1 MHGLR
6 QIADCGGA
14 HRHILDQAQ
23 QAHTILGGHGSH
35 TLEVL
40 LDVSVGCRVAVIRLG
55 RLGYHDAAGQILC
68 QTSDLIR
75 EAGDVLLADV
85 CQQQVDQVVAALGLG
100 ALRRACNAAAVQG
113 FVQVGHL
120 DELVL
125 DMRSLGRAR
134 HLTCQRGSADEHIAY
149 TNLAAAVGLTVIA
162 REALY
167 HHAGKLGFAVE
178 EDHIVRN
185 EYTVENNQN
194 LVTAVNFV
202 ADVDVV
208 MFLGLAG
215 VTGLT
220 AQNQGDA
227 FRVGRARKGNGVV
240 LVALT
245 HGDSRHNQNIM
256 AVQVAGLVCL
266 RAGNV
271 NAVRG
276 ALDNVQEQIRIRL
289 LGRRQ
294 TAVALNVG
302 HRAVNTPVI
311 VLYIG
316 PELDEILVVLGAAS
330 LVGLKGGGVNCVSGI
345 HADTALE
352 ARCGLLAEQT
362 LHFYLFDQV
371 VCGLVQ
377 MGKTVYLLASQVG
390 RCRHQIFV
398 LRVLCQLV
406 SRCKRVERRTNDRVV
421 HYVFNLL
428 AEAVQVE
435 VQPPQRVDV
444 LVFCHHNIIFLVLF
458 LSLQ

>member
-1 MHGLR
+1 
-6 QIADCGGA
+6 
-14 HRHILDQAQ
+14 
-23 QAHTILGGHGSH
+23 
-35 TLEVL
+35 
-40 LDVSVGCRVAVIRLG
+40 
-55 RLGYHDAAGQILC
+55 
-68 QTSDLIR
+68 
-75 EAGDVLLADV
+75 
-85 CQQQVDQVVAALGLG
+85 
-100 ALRRACNAAAVQG
+100 
-113 FVQVGHL
+113 
-120 DELVL
+120 
-125 DMRSLGRAR
+125 MR
-134 HLTCQRGSADEHIAY
+134 
-149 TNLAAAVGLTVIA
+149 
-162 REALY
+162 
-167 HHAGKLGFAVE
+167 
-178 EDHIVRN
+178 
-185 EYTVENNQN
+185 
-194 LVTAVNFV
+194 
-202 ADVDVV
+202 
-208 MFLGLAG
+208 
-215 VTGLT
+215 
-220 AQNQGDA
+220 
-227 FRVGRARKGNGVV
+227 
-240 LVALT
+240 
-245 HGDSRHNQNIM
+245 
-256 AVQVAGLVCL
+256 L

-271 NAVRG
+271 NAVSG
-276 ALDNVQEQIRIRL
+276 ALDNVQEQVGIRL

-294 TAVALNVG
+294 TAVALDVG
-302 HRAVNTPVI
+302 HGAVNTPVI

-428 AEAVQVE
+428 AEAVQVQ

>member
-1 MHGLR
+1 M
-6 QIADCGGA
+6 
-14 HRHILDQAQ
+14 
-23 QAHTILGGHGSH
+23 
-35 TLEVL
+35 
-40 LDVSVGCRVAVIRLG
+40 
-55 RLGYHDAAGQILC
+55 
-68 QTSDLIR
+68 
-75 EAGDVLLADV
+75 
-85 CQQQVDQVVAALGLG
+85 
-100 ALRRACNAAAVQG
+100 
-113 FVQVGHL
+113 GHL
-120 DELVL
+120 DQLIL
-125 DMRSLGRAR
+125 NMRSLCRAS
-134 HLTCQRGSADEHIAY
+134 HLTCQCGSADEHIA
-149 TNLAAAVGLTVIA
+149 NADLAAAVGLTVIA
-162 REALY
+162 CKALY

-194 LVTAVNFV
+194 LVTAVNLV

-215 VTGLT
+215 IAGLT
-220 AQNQGDA
+220 AEDQGDA
-227 FRVGRARKGNGVV
+227 VGIGRARKGNGVV

-245 HGDSRHNQNIM
+245 HGNGRHNQNIM

-266 RAGNV
+266 RAGNI

-302 HRAVNTPVI
+302 HSAVNAPI
-311 VLYIG
+311 VVLHIG

-330 LVGLKGGGVNCVSGI
+330 LVGLKGGGVNRVSGI
-345 HADTALE
+345 HADTTLE

-371 VCGLVQ
+371 VRGLVQ
-377 MGKTVYLLASQVG
+377 MGKTVYLLAGQVG

-406 SRCKRVERRTNDRVV
+406 RCRKRVERRTNDRVV